1 MNVELEDY
9 ETGWYG
15 IKIGIKES
23 EIDIMI
29 ERLKS
34 LKKEKDR
41 HFHLSSSFEEEGG
54 VADIEFFFQRD
65 GNDNMWIS
73 GFEISPNR

>member
-1 MNVELEDY
+1 MNVELENY

-15 IKIGIKES
+15 IKIGMKEN

-29 ERLKS
+29 EKLK
-34 LKKEKDR
+34 LIKKEKDR
-41 HFHLSSSFEEEGG
+41 HFHLSSSFEEESG
-54 VADIEFFFQRD
+54 VADIEFFFQKD
-65 GNDNMWIS
+65 ENDNMLIS